1 MIVIGLVAVLSAV
14 LDRWMRSR
22 NVKKGKTPMSEK
34 TMSVGG
40 NVSAV
45 LECFTAIGTTAVGD
59 TLLT

>member
-14 LDRWMRSR
+14 LDRWMQFC
-22 NVKKGKTPMSEK
+22 NVKEGKTPMHKK

-40 NVSAV
+40 CISAV
-45 LECFTAIGTTAVGD
+45 LECFTAIGTIAVGD